1 MIKTSN
7 WIDEAK
13 VYTAGMSIE
22 EIKEKFSLKQVYK
35 LASNENPLPPPE
47 GLLKVLTLKLED
59 IHRYPSYVRPVVQA
73 AGGYYKVEPGQLVL
87 GNGSSE
93 LIDKLMQT
101 YGDPGS
107 AVLISEKSFPLYAL
121 CAQVHRLH
129 VHKVS
134 MGKDLK
140 VNVKEMLSTLRKNK
154 NIRLVFISNPNN
166 PTGSYITHAEVEELL
181 SVSRNE
187 DTLIVLDEAYQEF
200 VRAKDFPDSL
210 SLLKEYPN
218 LVLLRSMSKV
228 MGLAGLRAGIMLAH
242 PSVVKSVKKVVCPFN
257 VNSLALRAMLY
268 CFSDTAF
275 KSYLLESK
283 QLVWKGLDY
292 FYHEL
297 NKLGLEFYP
306 SQGNFL
312 LFSPAGRSKAFS
324 AFLEKGLIL
333 RPLNEPGLEK
343 YLRMSIGLEQENKK
357 AIELIQELG
366 SDFDE

>member
-1 MIKTSN
+1 MIRTSN

-13 VYTAGMSIE
+13 VYKAGLSIE
-22 EIKEKFSLKQVYK
+22 EIKEKFSLERVYK

-47 GLLKVLTLKLED
+47 GLLKVLTSKLED

-73 AGGYYKVEPGQLVL
+73 ASRYYEVEPGQLVL

-93 LIDKLMQT
+93 LIDKLMQA
-101 YGDPGS
+101 YGEPGS

-129 VHKVS
+129 VHKAS
-134 MGKDLK
+134 MGKDLR
-140 VNVKEMLSTLRKNK
+140 VNIKEMLSVLQKNK

-181 SVSRNE
+181 SACRDKDMLV
-187 DTLIVLDEAYQEF
+187 VLDEAYQEF
-200 VRAKDFPDSL
+200 VRAKDFPHSL

-228 MGLAGLRAGIMLAH
+228 MGLAGLRAGVMLAH
-242 PSVVKSVKKVVCPFN
+242 PSIVKSMKKVICPFN
-257 VNSLALRAMLY
+257 VNILALRAMLY
-268 CFSDTAF
+268 CFSDKGF
-275 KSYLLESK
+275 KDYLSNSK

-292 FYHEL
+292 FYTEL
-297 NKLGLEFYP
+297 NRLGLEFYP

-312 LFSPAGRSKAFS
+312 LFSLGRSDAFS
-324 AFLEKGLIL
+324 TLLKKGLIL

-366 SDFDE
+366 NDFCE